1 MNSKEKIHEKFFA
14 DIWKHQSF
22 EKEIKTLEG
31 EDIKVLAVG
40 EENKEHAGPDF
51 CNARIKIGNI
61 TYVGDVEIDTLQ
73 NDWKNHGHLLNKRF
87 NKVILHAIFSNDSN
101 HTHVFTQNGRKI
113 PTLVFGN
120 CLSQSLSSTIRTAIQ
135 HDREGRT
142 NKIPCNEISD
152 QLDDKAKL
160 EFLESLGTDRF
171 KKKCEKIILRFKE
184 LTFLKENK
192 VTEPV
197 IHYSLAKEYQDKK
210 LSFAELNDRL
220 IWEQIFYEMI
230 FEALGY
236 TKNKNIM
243 LHLAQAVDLPF
254 LRKFIARDDFRTV
267 AESAFF
273 SVGGLIPDVLNL
285 KEENTSDYTRKL
297 FEYWQQIKNS
307 YDGKTFNETDWHF
320 FQLRPQNFPTVRI
333 AGGAVLVERLLKQS
347 LISQIIKKINEIH
360 KPQILIQVLRNM
372 LVVKAEGYWQDH
384 YVFDK
389 TSNEELNYFVGSTR
403 VEEILV
409 NVVFPF
415 VSVYF
420 DLFSKKY
427 LSQKTLNAFS
437 QLFLAADN
445 NLVKEI
451 SESLNLNNHWKRA
464 VLNQGMLEL
473 FRNYCSKAKCKEC
486 RIGIKVFNAAEAE
499 LN

>member
-14 DIWKHQSF
+14 DIWKLQNF

-31 EDIKVLAVG
+31 ESIQILSAG

-61 TYVGDVEIDTLQ
+61 TYVGDVEIDTWQ

-87 NKVILHAIFSNDSN
+87 NKVILHAIFSNDTN

-113 PTLVFGN
+113 PSLVFGDY
-120 CLSQSLSSTIRTAIQ
+120 LSQSLSSTIRTAIQ

-142 NKIPCNEISD
+142 NKIPCTEISD
-152 QLDDKAKL
+152 ELEVKEKL
-160 EFLESLGTDRF
+160 EFLELLGTERF
-171 KKKCEKIILRFKE
+171 KKKCEKIITRFKE
-184 LTFLKENK
+184 LIYLKENK
-192 VTEPV
+192 DTEPL
-197 IHYSLAKEYQDKK
+197 IHYALPKEYCDRK

-243 LHLAQAVDLPF
+243 LHLAQSVDLPF
-254 LRKFIARDDFRTV
+254 LRIFIEHEDFRTK
-267 AESAFF
+267 AEAALFA
-273 SVGGLIPDVLNL
+273 VGGLMPDVLNL

-297 FEYWQQIKNS
+297 FNNWQQIKQL
-307 YDGKTFNETDWHF
+307 YDGKTFNETEWHF
-320 FQLRPQNFPTVRI
+320 FQLRPQNFPTVRL
-333 AGGAVLVERLLKQS
+333 AGGVVLVERLLKDS
-347 LISQIIKKINEIH
+347 LISKIIKKINEIH
-360 KPQILIQVLRNM
+360 KPKILIQVLRNM
-372 LVVKAEGYWQDH
+372 LVVKAEGYWKDH
-384 YVFDK
+384 FVFDK
-389 TSNEELNYFVGSTR
+389 PSNEELNYFVGSTR

-409 NVVFPF
+409 NVIFPF

-420 DLFSKKY
+420 ELFNKKY
-427 LSQKTLNAFS
+427 LSQKTFNAFS
-437 QLFLAADN
+437 ELYLTADN

-451 SESLNLNNHWKRA
+451 SESLNLNNHWRRA

-473 FRNYCSKAKCKEC
+473 FRNYCSRTRCKEC
-486 RIGIKVFNAAEAE
+486 KIGIKVFNTAEAE
-499 LN
+499 TC